1 MNRKI
6 KSLMVLKGITQTN
19 IAAQLG
25 VSRSTVAC
33 VVNGH
38 GKSRRIQ
45 QAIADA
51 LGEKYERLWGRSLSK
66 LI

>member
-6 KSLMVLKGITQTN
+6 KALMVLKGITQTD
-19 IAAQLG
+19 IAKHLG
-25 VSRSTVAC
+25 VSRCTVTC

-38 GKSRRIQ
+38 GRSRRIQ

-51 LGEKYERLWGRSLSK
+51 LGEKYEVLWGQP
-66 LI
+66 